1 MDDSRQSPAPSPVES
16 PAKCPAM
23 APAYLVVLA
32 LAAAGGVLILHHAA
46 GAWQDGRTA
55 QSFPPELRRHVAFAV
70 LFNLGLAGAT
80 LLALLGEIVATVVRL
95 VRRRVPVRILGRL
108 VVACIPLAVLVGGH
122 RLANPWL
129 VDLMRAVRNAT
140 SSEAPPATE

>member
-1 MDDSRQSPAPSPVES
+1 MDDSRPN
-16 PAKCPAM
+16 PAKCPAI

-32 LAAAGGVLILHHAA
+32 IAAAGGVLLLHEAA
-46 GAWQDGRTA
+46 STWQAARTA
-55 QSFPPELRRHVAFAV
+55 QSFPPEVRRHVAFAV
-70 LFNLGLAGAT
+70 LFNMGLGGAT

-95 VRRRVPVRILGRL
+95 VRRRPAGRILGRL

-129 VDLMRAVRNAT
+129 MDLMRAVRSAT
-140 SSEAPPATE
+140 ASEPAAAPE